1 MTEHSCGG
9 PTDGQRSTALAGRE
23 RIRPDRPEWAA
34 GEIPAHRRP
43 LPLITRDA
51 LTVRTARPTHD
62 RLAALNEE
70 RHVGTWTPEVARLR
84 EQGAAIRRETLTDLE
99 KYLQQLTGS
108 VERNGAVVHRAGTP
122 AEARAVIARIAR
134 ENGVRLAVKSKSM
147 ATEEIHLNAHL
158 NAEGVEVVE
167 TDLGEYIVQLADERP
182 SHIVGPALHKSRQDV
197 TDLFGQ
203 LAGAELSGEPED
215 LAAFAR
221 TRLRADFKAADLGIS
236 GVNFAAADTG
246 TLAIVTNEGNADMV
260 TSQPRV
266 HVAVMTVEKVI
277 PRFADLGVLVPLLC
291 DAATKQRVSVYQ
303 TLVNGP
309 RRAGESDGPEQLHL
323 VILDNGR
330 TKALG
335 TPQEEVLACIRC
347 GNCQISCPVYRT
359 VGGGH
364 PYSAVYGGPIGAVLS
379 PLIGDP
385 GTDSDLPF
393 LSSLCGAC
401 YDACPVKIPIPDLL
415 VNLRAQHE
423 SAPAAGAARAGWRAW
438 GLAWRTGAGFRAT
451 LAAAR
456 LAGRLLPD
464 RLLARLPGPG
474 RGWAAGRALPPLRE
488 AGAFRRWFRRYD
500 ERRAA
505 TRKRDGRQG

>member
-1 MTEHSCGG
+1 MTE
-9 PTDGQRSTALAGRE
+9 QRSSALAGRE

-34 GEIPAHRRP
+34 GDIPPHRRP

-51 LTVRTARPTHD
+51 LTVPTARPTHD
-62 RLAALNEE
+62 RLAALDGE
-70 RHVGTWTPEVARLR
+70 RHVGTWTPEVAGLR
-84 EQGAAIRRETLTDLE
+84 ERGAAIRRETLPDLE
-99 KYLQQLTGS
+99 KYLQQLTGN
-108 VERNGAVVHRAGTP
+108 VERNGGVVHRAATP
-122 AEARAVIARIAR
+122 ADARAAIEQIAR

-147 ATEEIHLNAHL
+147 ATEEIHLNTHL
-158 NAEGVEVVE
+158 TAQGIEVVE

-182 SHIVGPALHKSRQDV
+182 SHIVAPALHKSRQDV
-197 TDLFGQ
+197 ADLFGQ
-203 LAGAELSGEPED
+203 LAGDEVSGDPDD

-221 TRLRADFKAADLGIS
+221 TRLRADFKAAGMGIS

-260 TSQPRV
+260 TSQPRI

-277 PRFADLGVLVPLLC
+277 PRFADLGVLIPLLC

-309 RRAGESDGPEQLHL
+309 RREGESDGPEQLHL

-347 GNCQISCPVYRT
+347 GNCQIACPVYRT

-379 PLIGDP
+379 PLLGEP
-385 GTDSDLPF
+385 GSDSDLPF

-401 YDACPVKIPIPDLL
+401 HDACPVKIPIPDLL
-415 VNLRAQHE
+415 VNLRAEHE
-423 SAPAAGAARAGWRAW
+423 RAQPTASVSRAGWRAW
-438 GLAWRTGAGFRAT
+438 SLAWRTETGFRAT
-451 LAAAR
+451 MAAAR

-464 RLLARLPGPG
+464 RVLARLPGPG
-474 RGWAAGRALPPLRE
+474 RGWARGRALPALRE
-488 AGAFRRWFRRYD
+488 AGAFRRWFRDRTKTPSG
-500 ERRAA
+500 
-505 TRKRDGRQG
+505 TRRQG

>member
-1 MTEHSCGG
+1 MTEQHS
-9 PTDGQRSTALAGRE
+9 SALAGRE

-34 GEIPAHRRP
+34 GDIPPHRRP

-51 LTVRTARPTHD
+51 LTVPTARPTHD
-62 RLAALNEE
+62 RLAALNEQ
-70 RHVGTWTPEVARLR
+70 RHIGTWPPEVAELR
-84 EQGAAIRRETLTDLE
+84 ERGTAIRRETLPNLE
-99 KYLQQLTGS
+99 KYLRQLTGS
-108 VERNGAVVHRAGTP
+108 VERNGGVVHRAATP
-122 AEARAVIARIAR
+122 ADARAVIERIAR

-147 ATEEIHLNAHL
+147 ATEEIHLNSHL
-158 NAEGVEVVE
+158 TARGIEVVE

-197 TDLFGQ
+197 ADLFGQ
-203 LAGAELSGEPED
+203 LAGDAVSGEPDE

-221 TRLRADFKAADLGIS
+221 TRLRADFKAAGMGVS

-246 TLAIVTNEGNADMV
+246 TLAIVTNEGNTDMV
-260 TSQPRV
+260 TSQPRI

-309 RRAGESDGPEQLHL
+309 RREGETDGPEQLHL

-347 GNCQISCPVYRT
+347 GNCQIACPVYRT

-379 PLIGDP
+379 PLLGERPNQDA
-385 GTDSDLPF
+385 DLPF

-415 VNLRAQHE
+415 VNLRAEHARE
-423 SAPAAGAARAGWRAW
+423 RGGSAARAGWRAW
-438 GLAWRTGAGFRAT
+438 SLAWRTETGFRAT

-456 LAGRLLPD
+456 LAGRLLPE
-464 RLLARLPGPG
+464 RLLTRLPGPG
-474 RGWAAGRALPPLRE
+474 RGWAGGRALPPLRE
-488 AGAFRRWFRRYD
+488 AGAFRRWFHG
-500 ERRAA
+500 
-505 TRKRDGRQG
+505 RDRRQG

>member
-1 MTEHSCGG
+1 MTEQR
-9 PTDGQRSTALAGRE
+9 TTEQRSSALAGRE
-23 RIRPDRPEWAA
+23 RIHPDRPEWAA
-34 GEIPAHRRP
+34 GDIPPHRRP

-108 VERNGAVVHRAGTP
+108 VERNGGVVHRAGTP
-122 AEARAVIARIAR
+122 AEARAVIGRIAR

-158 NAEGVEVVE
+158 TADGIEVVE

-197 TDLFGQ
+197 ADLFGQ
-203 LAGAELSGEPED
+203 LAGDEVSGEPED
-215 LAAFAR
+215 LASFAR
-221 TRLRADFKAADLGIS
+221 TRLRADFKAAGMGIT

-246 TLAIVTNEGNADMV
+246 TLALVTNEGNADMV

-277 PRFADLGVLVPLLC
+277 PRFADLGVLIPLLC

-309 RRAGESDGPEQLHL
+309 RREGETDGPEQMHL

-379 PLIGDP
+379 PLIGAP

-415 VNLRAQHE
+415 VDLRARHE
-423 SAPAAGAARAGWRAW
+423 SERSAGRTARAGWRAW
-438 GLAWRTGAGFRAT
+438 ALAWRTGAGFRVT
-451 LAAAR
+451 MAAAR

-464 RLLARLPGPG
+464 RLVARLPGPG
-474 RGWAAGRALPPLRE
+474 RAWAEGRALPPLRE
-488 AGAFRRWFRRYD
+488 AGAFRRWFRRY
-500 ERRAA
+500 EENRRD
-505 TRKRDGRQG
+505 DGRQG